1 VRWGTYAAGAG
12 TKSEIKRLGGTN
24 QTLYVSSEEKALNP
38 TALGTILRCFR
49 PTGPSASTMTKFRGC
64 IDLHSGVVKQI
75 VGGTLSDATPSAL
88 KTNFTSTLPSSHFA
102 TLYRDSGISGCHVIK
117 LGPGCDSAAEEA
129 LKTWPNGLQ
138 IGGGITDENAR
149 GWIEKGAEKVIVT
162 SYLFPDAK
170 FSVDRL
176 EKVLA
181 EVGGKRWLVIDLSC
195 RRRDHRWFVA
205 MNRWQTVTDT
215 EINKGTP
222 KTKTLPRQPLK
233 ANGLGEI
240 ETLDLLSSYCSEFL
254 IHAADVEGL
263 CRGIDKDL
271 VKALGE
277 WGTIPI
283 TYAGGAYSIEDLK
296 TVEELSGG
304 KVDLTYGSALDI
316 FGGDKVKF
324 EDCVRWNQSKI

>member
-1 VRWGTYAAGAG
+1 
-12 TKSEIKRLGGTN
+12 
-24 QTLYVSSEEKALNP
+24 
-38 TALGTILRCFR
+38 
-49 PTGPSASTMTKFRGC
+49 MTKFRGC

-75 VGGTLSDATPSAL
+75 VGGTLSDATPLAL

-102 TLYRDSGISGCHVIK
+102 TLYRDSGVSGCHVIK
-117 LGPGCDSAAEEA
+117 LGPGCDSAAEET

-149 GWIEKGAEKVIVT
+149 EWIEKGAEKVIVT

-181 EVGGKRWLVIDLSC
+181 EVGGKGRLVIDLSC

-205 MNRWQTVTDT
+205 MNRWQTVTDK
-215 EINKGTP
+215 EVNK
-222 KTKTLPRQPLK
+222 
-233 ANGLGEI
+233 

-304 KVDLTYGSALDI
+304 RVDLTYGSALDI